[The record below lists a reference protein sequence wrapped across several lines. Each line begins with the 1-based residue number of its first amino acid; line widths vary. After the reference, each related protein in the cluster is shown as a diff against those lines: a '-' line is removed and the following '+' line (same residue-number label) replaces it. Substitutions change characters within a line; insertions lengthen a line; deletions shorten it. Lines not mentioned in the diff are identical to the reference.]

1 MDFKIN
7 KRINVLKYLFTFVF
21 IVFVVRLI
29 DLQIFDHDKYETLA
43 RDQHQKRFILPA
55 QRGKIMVRKNML
67 VDEYIPLATNNTLK
81 MLFVDPLILA
91 YPRYNP
97 REPLENQERG
107 SPEKAAELMAPLLI
121 NAHCEEIEG
130 CTVKTDPNEWT
141 DIERK
146 IIKAYQKE
154 LEVKFRQLERRE
166 VILVNGISED
176 RAQQITKLNLSGIEI
191 IDGNLIADPTLIRD
205 PENTAE
211 ELSILIN
218 IKQDTLA
225 ELLKRRQTRYIPIE
239 RKITPAIS
247 AKILELKENPEY
259 RYILRGVQLQD
270 EQWRYY
276 PERSLAAQVIGFVN
290 NNGIGQYGIEG
301 RFNDLLAGKTGVIFG
316 ATNTRGQQIL
326 GKDYQ
331 FSRAQ
336 NGSDI
341 LLSID
346 RVIQGQLEKILA
358 EDTKQFD
365 ADAGQ
370 IIVIEPKTGRI
381 LAMVHSPT
389 FDPNEYT
396 KAFSRYEI
404 SPEQNQLDEESET
417 FNRRIPTIETEDG
430 KYFRY
435 FNTWGPQVF
444 RNRIIADTYEPGSVM
459 KALTIAAA
467 IESQEITPQTV
478 FNDQGPIEVD
488 EFRIRNSDDTYAGWT
503 SMVSVLSRSL
513 NTGIA
518 FITQKMGPK
527 LLYTYLKDF
536 GFGEYTDIELDG
548 EESGILEFWDDWTE
562 SELVTRGFGQGLTS
576 TPLQMAM
583 AFSSLANGGYIMKP
597 LLVEEIRHAN
607 GEVETFHPQIIKR
620 VLGTETY
627 NTTKAMLLHAV
638 EKGIAR
644 ASQVYGYT
652 VMGKTGTSQTY
663 RNGKAQEGAG
673 TTITS
678 YAGFGPLKDPRFVI
692 LVKYDYPKSSQW
704 GSETA
709 AITFRKVAEFLFQHM
724 GIPPDK

>member
-1 MDFKIN
+1 MDFQLN
-7 KRINVLKYLFTFVF
+7 KRINIIKYGFTAIFIIFIIRLF
-21 IVFVVRLI
+21 
-29 DLQIFDHDKYETLA
+29 DLQILDYDKYEALA
-43 RDQHQKRFILPA
+43 RDQHQKRFVLPA

-81 MLFVDPLILA
+81 MLYVDPLVLA
-91 YPRYNP
+91 YPKYNP
-97 REPLENQERG
+97 REALEEQERG
-107 SPEKAAELMAPLLI
+107 NPGLAAELIAPLLI
-121 NAHCEEIEG
+121 NAHCEKVEG
-130 CTVKTDPNEWT
+130 CEIKTNPTEWT
-141 DIERK
+141 NTEKR
-146 IIKAYQKE
+146 IIQAYQKE
-154 LEVKFRQLERRE
+154 LEKKFRQLERRN
-166 VILVNGISED
+166 VILVDGISQERSD
-176 RAQQITKLNLSGIEI
+176 QIEKLNLSGISI
-191 IDGNLIADPTLIRD
+191 INENLIADPTLISN
-205 PENTAE
+205 PEETAE
-211 ELSILIN
+211 KLAILIN
-218 IKQDTLA
+218 IKPDTLT

-239 RKITPAIS
+239 KKITPEIS
-247 AKILELKENPEY
+247 KRIQELKDDPQY
-259 RYILRGVQLQD
+259 KYILRGIQLQD

-290 NNGIGQYGIEG
+290 NNGVGQYGIEG
-301 RFNDLLAGKTGVIFG
+301 RFNEVLAGKTGLILG

-336 NGSDI
+336 NGADV

-358 EDTKQFD
+358 EDTKRFD

-370 IIVIEPKTGRI
+370 IVVVEPKTGRI
-381 LAMVHSPT
+381 LAMVHSPK
-389 FDPNEYT
+389 FDPNQYT
-396 KAFSRYEI
+396 KAFSQYEI
-404 SPEQNQLDEESET
+404 TPEQNQRDEESET
-417 FNRRIPTIETEDG
+417 FNHRIPTIETDDG
-430 KYFRY
+430 RYFRY

-444 RNRIIADTYEPGSVM
+444 RNRIVSDTYEPGSVM
-459 KALTIAAA
+459 KAITMAAA

-518 FITQKMGPK
+518 FITQKMGSK

-536 GFGEYTDIELDG
+536 GFGEYTDIEIDG
-548 EESGILEFWDDWTE
+548 EESGTLEFWDDWTE
-562 SELVTRGFGQGLTS
+562 SELVTRGFGQGITS
-576 TPLQMAM
+576 TPLQMTM
-583 AFSSLANGGYIMKP
+583 AFSALANGGYIMKP
-597 LLVEEIRHAN
+597 LLVEEIRYAN
-607 GEVETFHPQIIKR
+607 GEVEKFQPQSIKR
-620 VLGTETY
+620 VIGTETY
-627 NTTKAMLLHAV
+627 NTIKAMLLHAV

-692 LVKYDYPKSSQW
+692 LVKYDHPKSSQW